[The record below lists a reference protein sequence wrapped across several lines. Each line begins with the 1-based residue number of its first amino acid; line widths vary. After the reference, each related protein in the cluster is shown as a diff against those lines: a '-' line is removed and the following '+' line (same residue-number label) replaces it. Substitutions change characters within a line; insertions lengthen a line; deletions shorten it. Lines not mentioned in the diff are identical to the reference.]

1 MEEKD
6 TLGLLA
12 QQKLDEANNNQTL
25 HNLEQNIL
33 AKKQIDEAKSLNK
46 NSQGLRYW
54 DRLSAEGTF
63 LKGQEYQ
70 TQSNMIN
77 KQYADKNAY
86 DTYQRDKNYDPSTLL
101 QTGFAAPNLTLTEQ
115 QALSVSKKLNYQ
127 DTLANEV
134 ERRKQL
140 EGQLQQ
146 NQNNFDRL
154 QALMGVE
161 KEKFYNNLNSID
173 REYERNIE
181 AVRVANLPYQNI
193 LEQTNKYMSS
203 NDGRYNTSYWAALQ
217 DGATGL
223 LDSFTDL
230 GRGTFHFLLNGSF
243 DDYEP
248 TEWFKRNFGGHYSS
262 QYEAPLSDESWF
274 NKANLKNFIGMG
286 IQSIPEMIG
295 LVASVAISRGLTA
308 PLLAK
313 RIEQL
318 TTLSSKL
325 RTAGKIEQA
334 TFVST
339 LAKILPKVATTATA
353 VGAIEGPRRTLQ
365 IAKDRQDVYGGKFSV
380 DSGDYLAGS
389 ASAALD
395 LAGMAFWTKGIGTHW
410 NKIASKMA
418 VTPEGDIISNV
429 TSNLPKLAGGV
440 VTNIAPSVIAEGGTE
455 FIQTAL
461 EMSRI
466 HNIDLTDFIDIMSS
480 DNAKYN
486 GIKHQLL
493 DAAAVGGLMG
503 GAFSFIGQGVKGVQ
517 DFKNYQQ
524 EKKQLENQKGNAEN
538 YFATTAATTT
548 AGVEHMRTFM
558 SSTINNL
565 FKDTPNI
572 NETDLKTFKDKTDKL
587 NHTIT
592 DKIIQKQKE
601 AELNKESNPEAY
613 QTNLEE
619 RTHLARAYDKM
630 VMSMAML
637 AKDLPFK
644 ETNELVNNLNNIFT
658 DSKLEPT
665 KLEAEVT
672 NTIANFIQSNPKVQ
686 DLFKQIIKD
695 TMNQNAKDLSAF
707 FEQFNIEVAKP
718 KTTETTTVKEAPKAN
733 VSLEEQAI
741 REKILK
747 EADIEAKN
755 VFDDSNAEQQKQTTK
770 PKPNYIR
777 RVKPKNKQDI
787 KNLNFKNQLNL
798 ENTSPTIQE
807 ELGVELDIPKLEIKE
822 KEAKQVLDNI
832 INFLSSSP
840 EGIKLLMEFQSKE
853 KNIQEVVTQNI
864 EGIALKSNEEVKEI
878 FKEATDKDI
887 EILKQMS
894 SNINTSTP
902 SNMTISLT
910 EFKERISTLQKL
922 QFKLMNLSL
931 EQATNEYAAFR
942 QQDIE
947 VTTNMINEE
956 LDYFTNFFNRNL
968 SDFLYV
974 ENLTEE
980 QKDMILKRLY
990 VTSKN
995 LELINSNYA
1004 QILKISD
1011 ADTRVPFDI
1020 TTNND
1025 EGVIQRIINYILKL
1039 VDRLSSLGRMF
1050 NASLSQFKFKNKQ
1063 ELELGLKTINTNF
1076 KALENNFTALSKEL
1090 DNFKK
1095 VNSIIK
1101 ENIESSALFLNADGK
1116 TKTFNI
1122 NGTDLFLTKKSKFN
1136 LDKYALILSNLQLA
1150 KTTDVMSK
1158 LQSIKGKMNEVLE
1171 GKYKDTHLS
1180 TVSFNQLAKL
1190 LSFPNELDENGKIV
1204 KQDIDAQEALSLLSQ
1219 ASVIATLRAIS
1230 KRENDKHNLDPD
1242 NYTLISSK
1250 SLDSDIIKGIE
1261 SLLHIDINDKSLQ
1274 MALSSLGFLLI
1285 KESPTNKTLNFNST
1299 AFSEKVY
1306 RAIKKVQENPNNVA
1320 NIINPKYF
1328 RFKAST
1334 KLPILT
1340 KQITNLIT
1348 GEHSDPKKREKNILK
1363 ALNVLQNAIELEVNY
1378 RKNPDNIKNTYFYY
1392 PITKVNAYSMI
1403 LEQVKIEKNTA
1414 NNLSEV
1420 FLPRTTPIQHKYA
1433 SKVVN
1438 TRNMSQFSVNQS
1450 VKNILLEQLGVTLE
1464 DIEEVKHIT
1473 KTNINAF
1480 KNEYI
1485 AQGNRVNNPNT
1496 YNPFFYFPIFN
1507 PKNPQ
1512 EDIKYYRFKD
1522 FTKFKS
1528 FLSKVGLENSL
1539 NSSSAILENSDL
1551 SRSLASKIRED
1562 NKDIGELLT
1571 ILLFPDN
1578 YHQDFYYE
1586 FNEQSQQRLQ
1596 VKTGLFDIQRNKL
1609 LRPLIELKN
1618 WYHNGVYYNQ
1628 QELKTYEQM
1637 DNNEKDSI
1645 VQALALIITND
1656 SYDKPSQFNP
1666 ETNILEYKF
1675 NEEFPTRESIRQA
1688 LESEEGRAKLIPYL
1702 TRRAEELKLNDEP
1715 FIELNALLLKQWF
1728 ENGFKEFN
1736 PNNLMIELD
1745 GRSTAV
1751 FEQAIHSNANP
1762 IASKLGLAK
1771 GYIETNPI
1779 QSMLLTNTKPRF
1791 KEKNSVDDVLNAL
1804 ENDYPY
1810 GNTIAKAIRAINKD
1824 NIEVAPTKPT
1834 TPTTNTS
1841 EVYSKTNFRDTQ
1853 SPSGYV
1859 NHTGGA
1865 IGSDSYWNK
1874 IGEKYGVVSNNYI
1887 VENTRIGDTSLKPI
1901 YISEK
1906 TLKQFD
1912 EELKEINETSLAR
1925 KFPSSPF
1932 ADNLQRRNMIQ
1943 VENADAIFAIG
1954 HIVSKGE
1961 RNSKGF
1967 PVKITQVDGG
1977 TGWAVAKAKKDKKPI
1992 YLFDQERNRWY
2003 KSVYHSDGKFEMSST
2018 DIPTLTPH
2026 FAGIG
2031 TRILKENGKKAIED
2045 VYEKTF
2051 GKKSDLTDSF
2061 AKTRVSQARAL
2072 TEIIKDLS
2080 PKSIN
2085 ASENIQNEEI
2095 ETEPLTNFLTQNPY
2109 IDTFLALT
2117 DISLYTTKDYL
2128 TSSEASKMFK
2138 SLRDIAKKF
2147 LLPISYGS
2155 RIDAVIESTSTE
2167 SVYHYLLELM
2177 GQQLSNVV
2185 SFYSPAKYKNFNL
2198 FLQGILNPKSNILPN
2213 IVKNENIRFHI
2224 TKILENAVNNN
2235 LDEHN
2240 IGKAFDFY
2248 MENTNF
2254 ITNFHTMGNRLN
2266 FEDLIKIN
2274 NNQMINNQTIGQI
2287 KSSLDKITTLNKYSF
2302 SEIMDYLVSNGHL
2315 QVDNDKNIEI
2325 VDLPDKDNAQDK
2337 IVETIREYLKKG
2349 GFLYDLQYNPS
2360 MRNLVN
2366 YLLKNPNS
2374 YTETKFNN
2382 FYILELKQGF
2392 MYDALSDYTNSV
2404 QMRSNASALKQ
2415 EIRNLVFKDI
2425 IEQELNK
2432 TNLSTITQDEYNQA
2446 IMNALDRIESYLD
2459 NTLVADK
2466 VDNTL
2471 NPTDSFQLA
2480 RDSENVTPKDLLKNE
2495 TALKTLISQ
2504 ITASYELPFNLETQV
2519 ITNFTKR
2526 GDETT
2531 TERINATIH
2540 RLAYKSVINIIEHN
2554 LEAWVVGNILLE
2566 TPVNM
2571 SIYDA
2576 GIVTMKNAKAFQDG
2590 WNKYFEEG
2598 PKAINLYSLPAT
2610 LYKEGM
2616 NYNPRII
2623 EESLRESNDKWNNI
2637 IKNTNFI
2644 YPVDFNNILQGGTEV
2659 NPYTNGDLKAYTI
2672 KDNPFNDFLN
2682 EFIQMNPNSNNFIS
2696 SFPLYY
2702 RLTNEQKN
2710 SLKEEYGEDVINN
2723 AKHLD
2728 TNILMLPDDIVS
2740 TPHSKAI
2747 GSLYNKLNKNQITP
2761 VQFYNELKELYDNGL
2776 ILPMS
2781 FGSKNNSASKN
2792 KFIRQAIL
2800 SISKGFTPNFESN
2813 TNQDKS
2819 VLTDYKP
2826 LNPANN
2832 PLFVKKQLDYTKQ
2845 ETPVS
2850 ITKEMLDNSER
2861 LHKQQTIDS
2870 IQNYINSLKGI
2881 ENTVSRNIF
2890 NNIINNLPENIEF
2903 LHNPDITSKGMYVQD
2918 KNNHYII
2925 IGNNSSPNTLLH
2937 EVIHASISN
2946 SMNRNTISA
2955 KNIISEMNNIMDY
2968 VRHKL
2973 ENDTTLME
2981 ELNLLNEDGTTNAV
2995 YEEVFTN
3002 NDLSEFLAYFLT
3014 DKEKVEFL
3022 NNEKS
3027 KETLKGIL
3035 PARVSIVGKGFHLL
3049 GRLVKGV
3056 IRLLS
3061 LNNWKNYNSQMTLDE
3076 TLSNKLI
3083 ELSNYNI
3090 DENYKKYKDKL
3101 YVKTLD
3107 TLNQA
3112 GSDLISLITKS
3123 TFSNIEEYA
3132 AKNNLSPE
3140 DIKKE
3145 ITDFQNEFM
3154 NDILNPSARSS
3165 SKASYLKLLKPTNI
3179 MNPIKRRAIWELL
3192 GMLSQTK
3199 SSLMFR
3205 FISQI
3210 FVDFQL
3216 MSKNSTTAETLKRAE
3231 ELSNRIT
3238 YYMSQQQLGFDL
3250 TKSQINKLLETSLG
3264 DKYKELKEE
3273 ERKFKQPTTEELR
3286 SDIYNRKQYSRLTQL
3301 ERDLGGIIYNL
3312 KLSDALPF
3320 GFNKEISNNDILEL
3334 LETTFLSNE
3343 VEKTNKVNS
3352 SLVET
3357 KSALFNLIGHLVD
3370 WKSVD
3375 DIPNEL
3381 VTYIQNSTEILG
3393 YSRLSRQTSRAG
3405 FTNVEDIMRKLKD
3418 TKFNNIYIALSA
3430 NIKPNE
3436 TMSNKEYRIRREN
3449 YHNFFNSMRKLT
3461 TYQAIKAL
3469 DKNTQSSE
3477 YHRLMIENIKNEF
3490 GLTNSISDN
3499 FNVLMTSLLTLHSS
3513 YNQRNKTINRYKPI
3527 DESKIIE
3534 LQNEYALLNETN
3546 GDTERMNEI
3555 KEEINRLE
3563 AESYNRYND
3572 FRDAD
3577 FRETYYL
3584 DNRVPYAIN
3593 SEISLKTILP
3603 NQDKAYY
3610 QYITNNK
3617 QINTQ
3622 EEAINFLYE
3631 LGYKFID
3638 SNGKTQETYDSDN
3651 PNVTMRYDGYNK
3663 YEDTRVNIAYLGSS
3677 EMSAGNLLSESN
3689 LSEEEQNKIRGLA
3702 TKQMQ
3707 EELNSLFTNKWEFD
3721 EEVFEKSHIEY
3732 RPIGNS
3738 TKEFR
3743 TLTGRLAHNNMTEVD
3758 TRISELLANENKE
3771 ITRNTTIDKVN
3782 VDLARALIKDNEIFN
3797 KNQLY
3802 KNEIKQGN
3810 YVKVFD
3816 INNPNN
3822 IDKEFYSKLSSEAL
3836 STFKEV
3842 LLSYNKNKSAADQI
3856 TELYLNPL
3864 TTTFLFG
3871 FKNSKFSNAITN
3883 PKFRKYFNTLETTIE
3898 NLFRENKTNVIIR
3911 NPRVVL
3917 ANGLSNLMSLTG
3929 LGYPIDV
3936 ILDSIEPLQQELRH
3950 YKKMQKE
3957 LFEVENDIIQLQNL
3971 EDLNEEEQIELDK
3984 LRSKKERLENTM
3996 SQSRVHIPMQNGFDT
4011 NIIDETLQEPDNF
4024 DKIHLELQKYL
4035 PESFIKQGNTNILN
4049 ELLMTSNSDYYQN
4062 LQNLNRLGDLIP
4074 KILAYEFSL
4083 EEGKTQEQALK
4094 FAQDY
4099 FVNYNIPITSPF
4111 LRMIERTGVGFY
4123 LKWGLKTQKI
4133 AIQTFLNKPAS
4144 AMMSLAM
4151 SNVIAPSLLSPI
4163 VGESFLTKGL
4173 PLGQSLDI
4181 SNYFRYGFLFK

>member
-127 DTLANEV
+127 DTLANEI

-203 NDGRYNTSYWAALQ
+203 EDGRYNTSYWAALQ

-418 VTPEGDIISNV
+418 VTPKGDIISNV

-440 VTNIAPSVIAEGGTE
+440 ATNIAPSAIAEGGTE

-565 FKDTPNI
+565 FKDIPNI

-613 QTNLEE
+613 QANLEE

-644 ETNELVNNLNNIFT
+644 ETNELVNNLNNIFI

-672 NTIANFIQSNPKVQ
+672 NTIASFIQSNPKVQ

-718 KTTETTTVKEAPKAN
+718 KTTETDTAKEASKAN
-733 VSLEEQAI
+733 VSPEEQAI
-741 REKILK
+741 RDRILK
-747 EADIEAKN
+747 EANTEAKN
-755 VFDDSNAEQQKQTTK
+755 VFDDFSVEQQKQTTK

-777 RVKPKNKQDI
+777 KVKPKNKQDI
-787 KNLNFKNQLNL
+787 RNLNFKNQLNL

-864 EGIALKSNEEVKEI
+864 EGIALKSDEEVKEI

-1050 NASLSQFKFKNKQ
+1050 NASFSQFKFKNKQ

-1095 VNSIIK
+1095 VNNIIK
-1101 ENIESSALFLNADGK
+1101 ENIESSALFLNTDGK

-1136 LDKYALILSNLQLA
+1136 LDKYALILSNLQLV

-1158 LQSIKGKMNEVLE
+1158 LQFIKGKMNEVLE

-1230 KRENDKHNLDPD
+1230 KRENDKHNLDSD

-1285 KESPTNKTLNFNST
+1285 KESPTNKTLNFDST

-1334 KLPILT
+1334 KLPLLT

-1363 ALNVLQNAIELEVNY
+1363 ALNVLQNAIELEANY

-1438 TRNMSQFSVNQS
+1438 TRNMSQFSVNQPI
-1450 VKNILLEQLGVTLE
+1450 KNILLEQLGVTLE

-1512 EDIKYYRFKD
+1512 EDVKYYRFKD

-1637 DNNEKDSI
+1637 DNNEKESI

-1779 QSMLLTNTKPRF
+1779 QSMLLTNTKPKF

-1824 NIEVAPTKPT
+1824 NIEVITTKST
-1834 TPTTNTS
+1834 TPATNTS
-1841 EVYSKTNFRDTQ
+1841 FDRESDT
-1853 SPSGYV
+1853 G
-1859 NHTGGA
+1859 
-1865 IGSDSYWNK
+1865 
-1874 IGEKYGVVSNNYI
+1874 
-1887 VENTRIGDTSLKPI
+1887 
-1901 YISEK
+1901 
-1906 TLKQFD
+1906 
-1912 EELKEINETSLAR
+1912 
-1925 KFPSSPF
+1925 
-1932 ADNLQRRNMIQ
+1932 
-1943 VENADAIFAIG
+1943 
-1954 HIVSKGE
+1954 
-1961 RNSKGF
+1961 
-1967 PVKITQVDGG
+1967 ITQKV
-1977 TGWAVAKAKKDKKPI
+1977 T
-1992 YLFDQERNRWY
+1992 
-2003 KSVYHSDGKFEMSST
+2003 
-2018 DIPTLTPH
+2018 
-2026 FAGIG
+2026 
-2031 TRILKENGKKAIED
+2031 
-2045 VYEKTF
+2045 
-2051 GKKSDLTDSF
+2051 
-2061 AKTRVSQARAL
+2061 
-2072 TEIIKDLS
+2072 
-2080 PKSIN
+2080 
-2085 ASENIQNEEI
+2085 
-2095 ETEPLTNFLTQNPY
+2095 TEPLTTFLTQNPY

-2155 RIDAVIESTSTE
+2155 RIDAVIESTSTD

-2185 SFYSPAKYKNFNL
+2185 SFYNPAKYKNFNL
-2198 FLQGILNPKSNILPN
+2198 FLQGVLNPKSNILPN

-2315 QVDNDKNIEI
+2315 QGYHDKNIRI
-2325 VDLPDKDNAQDK
+2325 VNLPDKDNAQDE
-2337 IVETIREYLKKG
+2337 IVETIREHLKKG

-2366 YLLKNPNS
+2366 YLLRNPNS

-2392 MYDALSDYTNSV
+2392 MYDALSDYMNSV

-2432 TNLSTITQDEYNQA
+2432 TNLLTITQDEYNQA

-2495 TALKTLISQ
+2495 IALKTLISQ
-2504 ITASYELPFNLETQV
+2504 ITESYELPFNLETQV

-2616 NYNPRII
+2616 NYSPKII
-2623 EESLRESNDKWNNI
+2623 EESLQKSNDKWNNI

-2728 TNILMLPDDIVS
+2728 TNILILPDDIVS

-2761 VQFYNELKELYDNGL
+2761 LQFYNELKELYDNGL

-2800 SISKGFTPNFESN
+2800 AISKGFTPNFEDN

-2881 ENTVSRNIF
+2881 ENTVSHNIF
-2890 NNIINNLPENIEF
+2890 SNIINNLPENIEF

-2973 ENDTTLME
+2973 ENDTTLMK
-2981 ELNLLNEDGTTNAV
+2981 ELNLLNEDGTTNVV
-2995 YEEVFTN
+2995 YEEIFTN

-3112 GSDLISLITKS
+3112 GSDLISLVTRSI
-3123 TFSNIEEYA
+3123 FSNIEEYA

-3145 ITDFQNEFM
+3145 IIDFQNEFM

-3320 GFNKEISNNDILEL
+3320 GFNKEVSNNDILEL

-3343 VEKTNKVNS
+3343 VEKTDKVNS
-3352 SLVET
+3352 SLIET
-3357 KSALFNLIGHLVD
+3357 KSALFNLIGNLVD

-3375 DIPNEL
+3375 DIPTEL
-3381 VTYIQNSTEILG
+3381 ITYIQNSTEILG

-3469 DKNTQSSE
+3469 DKSTQSSE
-3477 YHRLMIENIKNEF
+3477 YHRLMVENIKNEF

-3546 GDTERMNEI
+3546 GDIERMNEI

-3721 EEVFEKSHIEY
+3721 AEVFEKSHIEY

-3816 INNPNN
+3816 INNPSN

-3842 LLSYNKNKSAADQI
+3842 LLSYNKNKPAADQI

-3883 PKFRKYFNTLETTIE
+3883 PKFRKYFNALETTIE

-4035 PESFIKQGNTNILN
+4035 PESLIKQGNTNILN

>member
-54 DRLSAEGTF
+54 DRLSAEGSF

-101 QTGFAAPNLTLTEQ
+101 QTGYTAPNLTITEQ
-115 QALSVSKKLNYQ
+115 QALSVSNKLNYQ

-134 ERRKQL
+134 ARRKQL

-203 NDGRYNTSYWAALQ
+203 DDGRYNTSYWAALQ

-262 QYEAPLSDESWF
+262 QYESPLSDESWF

-418 VTPEGDIISNV
+418 VTPKGDIISNI

-440 VTNIAPSVIAEGGTE
+440 VTNMAPSVLAEGGTE

-503 GAFSFIGQGVKGVQ
+503 GAFSFVGQGVKGIQ

-524 EKKQLENQKGNAEN
+524 EKTQLENQKGNADN

-572 NETDLKTFKDKTDKL
+572 NETDLKAFKDKTDKL
-587 NHTIT
+587 NHTVT

-613 QTNLEE
+613 KVNLEE

-665 KLEAEVT
+665 QLEAEVT
-672 NTIANFIQSNPKVQ
+672 NTIASFIQSNPKVQ

-718 KTTETTTVKEAPKAN
+718 KTTETDTNKEAPKAN
-733 VSLEEQAI
+733 VSPEEQAI

-747 EADIEAKN
+747 EANTEAQN
-755 VFDDSNAEQQKQTTK
+755 VFDDSNTEQQKQTTK

-787 KNLNFKNQLNL
+787 RNLNFKNQLNL

-832 INFLSSSP
+832 INFLSASP

-853 KNIQEVVTQNI
+853 KNMQDVVTQNI
-864 EGIALKSNEEVKEI
+864 EGIGLKSDEEVKEI

-1011 ADTRVPFDI
+1011 ADTRVPFD
-1020 TTNND
+1020 TVTSND
-1025 EGVIQRIINYILKL
+1025 EGVIQRIISYILKL
-1039 VDRLSSLGRMF
+1039 VDRLSSLGKMF

-1101 ENIESSALFLNADGK
+1101 ENIESSALFLNTDGK

-1158 LQSIKGKMNEVLE
+1158 LQSIKEKMNEVLE

-1180 TVSFNQLAKL
+1180 TISFNQLAKL

-1242 NYTLISSK
+1242 NYTLVSSK

-1261 SLLHIDINDKSLQ
+1261 SLLYIDINDKSLQ

-1285 KESPTNKTLNFNST
+1285 KESPTNKTLNFDST
-1299 AFSEKVY
+1299 TFSEKVY
-1306 RAIKKVQENPNNVA
+1306 KAIKKVQENPNNVA

-1334 KLPILT
+1334 KLPLLT

-1348 GEHSDPKKREKNILK
+1348 GEHSDPKKREKNVLK
-1363 ALNVLQNAIELEVNY
+1363 ALNVLQNAIELEANY

-1438 TRNMSQFSVNQS
+1438 TRNMSQFSVNQP

-1485 AQGNRVNNPNT
+1485 AQGNRVNNPT
-1496 YNPFFYFPIFN
+1496 THNPFLYFPIFN

-1528 FLSKVGLENSL
+1528 FLSKIGLENSL
-1539 NSSSAILENSDL
+1539 NSPSAILENSDL

-1637 DNNEKDSI
+1637 DNNEKESI

-1656 SYDKPSQFNP
+1656 SYDKPSQFNS
-1666 ETNILEYKF
+1666 ETNVLEYKF
-1675 NEEFPTRESIRQA
+1675 NEEFPTRESIKQA
-1688 LESEEGRAKLIPYL
+1688 LESEEGRTKLIPYL

-1771 GYIETNPI
+1771 GYITANPI
-1779 QSMLLTNTKPRF
+1779 QSMLLTNTKPKF

-1804 ENDYPY
+1804 ANDYPY

-1824 NIEVAPTKPT
+1824 NIEVVPTNST
-1834 TPTTNTS
+1834 T
-1841 EVYSKTNFRDTQ
+1841 TQ
-1853 SPSGYV
+1853 KV
-1859 NHTGGA
+1859 T
-1865 IGSDSYWNK
+1865 
-1874 IGEKYGVVSNNYI
+1874 
-1887 VENTRIGDTSLKPI
+1887 
-1901 YISEK
+1901 
-1906 TLKQFD
+1906 
-1912 EELKEINETSLAR
+1912 
-1925 KFPSSPF
+1925 
-1932 ADNLQRRNMIQ
+1932 
-1943 VENADAIFAIG
+1943 
-1954 HIVSKGE
+1954 
-1961 RNSKGF
+1961 
-1967 PVKITQVDGG
+1967 
-1977 TGWAVAKAKKDKKPI
+1977 
-1992 YLFDQERNRWY
+1992 
-2003 KSVYHSDGKFEMSST
+2003 
-2018 DIPTLTPH
+2018 
-2026 FAGIG
+2026 
-2031 TRILKENGKKAIED
+2031 
-2045 VYEKTF
+2045 
-2051 GKKSDLTDSF
+2051 
-2061 AKTRVSQARAL
+2061 
-2072 TEIIKDLS
+2072 
-2080 PKSIN
+2080 
-2085 ASENIQNEEI
+2085 
-2095 ETEPLTNFLTQNPY
+2095 TEPLTNFLTQNPY

-2128 TSSEASKMFK
+2128 TNSEASKMFK

-2155 RIDAVIESTSTE
+2155 RIDAVIESTSTD

-2177 GQQLSNVV
+2177 GQQLSNVI

-2198 FLQGILNPKSNILPN
+2198 FLQGVLNPKSNILPN

-2224 TKILENAVNNN
+2224 AKILENAVNNN

-2274 NNQMINNQTIGQI
+2274 GNQMINNQTIGQI

-2315 QVDNDKNIEI
+2315 QGYHDKNIEI
-2325 VDLPDKDNAQDK
+2325 VNLPDKDNAQDE
-2337 IVETIREYLKKG
+2337 IVETIREHLKKG

-2415 EIRNLVFKDI
+2415 EIRNLIFKDI

-2432 TNLSTITQDEYNQA
+2432 TNLLTITQDEYNQA
-2446 IMNALDRIESYLD
+2446 IMNALNRIESYLD

-2480 RDSENVTPKDLLKNE
+2480 KDSENVTPKDLLKNE
-2495 TALKTLISQ
+2495 LALKTLISQ
-2504 ITASYELPFNLETQV
+2504 VTESYELPFNLETQV
-2519 ITNFTKR
+2519 MTNFTKR
-2526 GDETT
+2526 GDAT

-2540 RLAYKSVINIIEHN
+2540 RLAYKPVINIIEHN

-2616 NYNPRII
+2616 NYSPKII
-2623 EESLRESNDKWNNI
+2623 EESLQKSNDKWNNI

-2682 EFIQMNPNSNNFIS
+2682 EFIKMNPNSNNFIS

-2702 RLTNEQKN
+2702 RLTEEQKN
-2710 SLKEEYGEDVINN
+2710 SLKEEYGEDIINN

-2728 TNILMLPDDIVS
+2728 TNILMLPDDVVS

-2747 GSLYNKLNKNQITP
+2747 GSLYNRLNKNQITP
-2761 VQFYNELKELYDNGL
+2761 LQFYNKLKELYDNGL

-2781 FGSKNNSASKN
+2781 FGSKNNSTAKN

-2813 TNQDKS
+2813 TNQDKL

-2845 ETPVS
+2845 ETSVS

-2870 IQNYINSLKGI
+2870 IQSYINSLKGI
-2881 ENTVSRNIF
+2881 ENTVSSNIF

-2918 KNNHYII
+2918 RNNHYII

-2937 EVIHASISN
+2937 EVIHASIGN

-2973 ENDTTLME
+2973 ENDTTLMK
-2981 ELNLLNEDGTTNAV
+2981 ELNLLNEDGTTNVV
-2995 YEEVFTN
+2995 YEEIFTN

-3061 LNNWKNYNSQMTLDE
+3061 LNSWKNYNSQMTLDE

-3112 GSDLISLITKS
+3112 GSDLMSLVTRNI
-3123 TFSNIEEYA
+3123 FSSIEEYA

-3140 DIKKE
+3140 DVKKE

-3165 SKASYLKLLKPTNI
+3165 SKASYLKLLRPGNI

-3375 DIPNEL
+3375 DIPTEL
-3381 VTYIQNSTEILG
+3381 INYIQNSTEILG

-3418 TKFNNIYIALSA
+3418 TKFNNIYMALSA

-3469 DKNTQSSE
+3469 DKSTQSSE

-3513 YNQRNKTINRYKPI
+3513 YSQRNKTINRYKPI

-3563 AESYNRYND
+3563 TESYNRYND

-3593 SEISLKTILP
+3593 AEISLKTILP

-3610 QYITNNK
+3610 QFITNNK

-3638 SNGKTQETYDSDN
+3638 SNGKPQEIYDPDN

-3816 INNPNN
+3816 MNNPSN

-3842 LLSYNKNKSAADQI
+3842 LLSYNKNKPKSDQI

-3883 PKFRKYFNTLETTIE
+3883 PKFRKYFNALETTIE

-3957 LFEVENDIIQLQNL
+3957 LFEVENYIIQLQNL

-4035 PESFIKQGNTNILN
+4035 PEYLIKQGNTNILN

>member
-203 NDGRYNTSYWAALQ
+203 DDGRYNTSYWAALQ

-248 TEWFKRNFGGHYSS
+248 TEWFKRNFGGYYSS

-380 DSGDYLAGS
+380 DSSDYLAGS

-440 VTNIAPSVIAEGGTE
+440 ATNIAPSVIAEGGTE

-613 QTNLEE
+613 QANLEE

-672 NTIANFIQSNPKVQ
+672 NTIASFIQSNPKVQ

-718 KTTETTTVKEAPKAN
+718 KTTETGTAKEAPKAN
-733 VSLEEQAI
+733 VSPEEQAI

-747 EADIEAKN
+747 EATIEAKN
-755 VFDDSNAEQQKQTTK
+755 VFDDSSVEQQKQTTK

-777 RVKPKNKQDI
+777 KVKPKNKQDI

-798 ENTSPTIQE
+798 ENASPTIQE

-864 EGIALKSNEEVKEI
+864 EGITLKSNEEVKEI

-910 EFKERISTLQKL
+910 EFKERISILQKL

-1011 ADTRVPFDI
+1011 ADTRVPFNI
-1020 TTNND
+1020 ATNND

-1101 ENIESSALFLNADGK
+1101 ENIESSALFLNTDGK

-1285 KESPTNKTLNFNST
+1285 KESPTNKTLNFDST
-1299 AFSEKVY
+1299 TFSEKVY

-1363 ALNVLQNAIELEVNY
+1363 ALNVLQNAIELEANY

-1438 TRNMSQFSVNQS
+1438 TRNMSQFSVNQP

-1539 NSSSAILENSDL
+1539 NSPSAILENSDL

-1824 NIEVAPTKPT
+1824 NIEVVPTKPT
-1834 TPTTNTS
+1834 DKES
-1841 EVYSKTNFRDTQ
+1841 DT
-1853 SPSGYV
+1853 
-1859 NHTGGA
+1859 
-1865 IGSDSYWNK
+1865 
-1874 IGEKYGVVSNNYI
+1874 E
-1887 VENTRIGDTSLKPI
+1887 
-1901 YISEK
+1901 
-1906 TLKQFD
+1906 
-1912 EELKEINETSLAR
+1912 
-1925 KFPSSPF
+1925 
-1932 ADNLQRRNMIQ
+1932 
-1943 VENADAIFAIG
+1943 
-1954 HIVSKGE
+1954 
-1961 RNSKGF
+1961 
-1967 PVKITQVDGG
+1967 ITQEV
-1977 TGWAVAKAKKDKKPI
+1977 TTK
-1992 YLFDQERNRWY
+1992 
-2003 KSVYHSDGKFEMSST
+2003 
-2018 DIPTLTPH
+2018 
-2026 FAGIG
+2026 
-2031 TRILKENGKKAIED
+2031 
-2045 VYEKTF
+2045 
-2051 GKKSDLTDSF
+2051 
-2061 AKTRVSQARAL
+2061 
-2072 TEIIKDLS
+2072 
-2080 PKSIN
+2080 
-2085 ASENIQNEEI
+2085 
-2095 ETEPLTNFLTQNPY
+2095 PLTNFLTQNPY

-2198 FLQGILNPKSNILPN
+2198 FLQGVLNPKSNILPN

-2315 QVDNDKNIEI
+2315 QVSNDKNIKI
-2325 VDLPDKDNAQDK
+2325 VNLPDRNNAQDE
-2337 IVETIREYLKKG
+2337 IVETIREHLKKG
-2349 GFLYDLQYNPS
+2349 GFLYDLQYSLS

-2404 QMRSNASALKQ
+2404 QMRSNATALKQ

-2432 TNLSTITQDEYNQA
+2432 TNLATITQDEYNQA

-2471 NPTDSFQLA
+2471 NPTDSFQLT

-2495 TALKTLISQ
+2495 TVLKTLISQ
-2504 ITASYELPFNLETQV
+2504 ITESYKLPFNLETQV

-2526 GDETT
+2526 GDVTT

-2616 NYNPRII
+2616 NYSPRII
-2623 EESLRESNDKWNNI
+2623 EESLQKSNDKWSNI

-2659 NPYTNGDLKAYTI
+2659 NPYTNGELKAYTI

-2682 EFIQMNPNSNNFIS
+2682 EFIQMNPNFNNFIN

-2728 TNILMLPDDIVS
+2728 TNILMLPDNIVS
-2740 TPHSKAI
+2740 TPHSEAI

-2761 VQFYNELKELYDNGL
+2761 LQFYNELKELYDNGL

-2781 FGSKNNSASKN
+2781 FGSKNNSPSKN

-2800 SISKGFTPNFESN
+2800 AISKGFTPSFEDN

-2832 PLFVKKQLDYTKQ
+2832 PLFVKKQLDYTRQ

-2881 ENTVSRNIF
+2881 ENTVSHNIF

-2973 ENDTTLME
+2973 ENDTTLMK
-2981 ELNLLNEDGTTNAV
+2981 ELNLLNEDGTTNRV
-2995 YEEVFTN
+2995 YEEIFTN

-3112 GSDLISLITKS
+3112 GSDLISLITRS

-3145 ITDFQNEFM
+3145 IIDFQNEFM

-3357 KSALFNLIGHLVD
+3357 KSALFNLIGNLVD

-3375 DIPNEL
+3375 DIPTEL
-3381 VTYIQNSTEILG
+3381 ITYIQNSTEILG

-3469 DKNTQSSE
+3469 DKSTQSSE
-3477 YHRLMIENIKNEF
+3477 YHRLMVENIKNEF

-3689 LSEEEQNKIRGLA
+3689 LSEEEQNKIRDLA

-3743 TLTGRLAHNNMTEVD
+3743 TLTGRLVHNNMTEVD

-3816 INNPNN
+3816 INNPNS

-3836 STFKEV
+3836 ATFKEV
-3842 LLSYNKNKSAADQI
+3842 LLSYNKNKSAADKI

-4035 PESFIKQGNTNILN
+4035 PESLIKQGNTNILN

>member
-127 DTLANEV
+127 DTLANEI

-203 NDGRYNTSYWAALQ
+203 EDGRYNTSYWAALQ

-418 VTPEGDIISNV
+418 VTPKGDIISNV

-440 VTNIAPSVIAEGGTE
+440 ATNIAPSVIAEGGTE

-613 QTNLEE
+613 QANLEE

-644 ETNELVNNLNNIFT
+644 ETNELVNNLNNIFI

-672 NTIANFIQSNPKVQ
+672 NTIASFIQSNPKVQ

-718 KTTETTTVKEAPKAN
+718 KTTETDTAKEASKAN
-733 VSLEEQAI
+733 VSPEEQAI
-741 REKILK
+741 RDRILK
-747 EADIEAKN
+747 EANTEAKN
-755 VFDDSNAEQQKQTTK
+755 VFDDFSVEQQKQTTK

-777 RVKPKNKQDI
+777 KVKPKNKQDI
-787 KNLNFKNQLNL
+787 RNLNFKNQLNL

-853 KNIQEVVTQNI
+853 RNIQEVVTQNI
-864 EGIALKSNEEVKEI
+864 EGIALKSDEEVKEI

-1050 NASLSQFKFKNKQ
+1050 NASFSQFKFKNKQ

-1095 VNSIIK
+1095 VNNIIK
-1101 ENIESSALFLNADGK
+1101 ENIESSALFLNTDGK

-1136 LDKYALILSNLQLA
+1136 LDKYALILSNLQLV

-1230 KRENDKHNLDPD
+1230 KRENDKHNLDSD

-1285 KESPTNKTLNFNST
+1285 KESPTNKTLNFDST

-1334 KLPILT
+1334 KLPLLT

-1363 ALNVLQNAIELEVNY
+1363 ALNVLQNAIELEANY

-1438 TRNMSQFSVNQS
+1438 TRNMSQFSVNQP

-1512 EDIKYYRFKD
+1512 EDVKYYRFKD

-1637 DNNEKDSI
+1637 DNNEKESI

-1779 QSMLLTNTKPRF
+1779 QSMLLTNTKPKF

-1824 NIEVAPTKPT
+1824 NIEVITTKSI

-1841 EVYSKTNFRDTQ
+1841 FDRESDT
-1853 SPSGYV
+1853 G
-1859 NHTGGA
+1859 
-1865 IGSDSYWNK
+1865 
-1874 IGEKYGVVSNNYI
+1874 
-1887 VENTRIGDTSLKPI
+1887 
-1901 YISEK
+1901 
-1906 TLKQFD
+1906 
-1912 EELKEINETSLAR
+1912 
-1925 KFPSSPF
+1925 
-1932 ADNLQRRNMIQ
+1932 
-1943 VENADAIFAIG
+1943 
-1954 HIVSKGE
+1954 
-1961 RNSKGF
+1961 
-1967 PVKITQVDGG
+1967 ITQKV
-1977 TGWAVAKAKKDKKPI
+1977 T
-1992 YLFDQERNRWY
+1992 
-2003 KSVYHSDGKFEMSST
+2003 
-2018 DIPTLTPH
+2018 
-2026 FAGIG
+2026 
-2031 TRILKENGKKAIED
+2031 
-2045 VYEKTF
+2045 
-2051 GKKSDLTDSF
+2051 
-2061 AKTRVSQARAL
+2061 
-2072 TEIIKDLS
+2072 
-2080 PKSIN
+2080 
-2085 ASENIQNEEI
+2085 
-2095 ETEPLTNFLTQNPY
+2095 TEPLTTFLTQNPY

-2155 RIDAVIESTSTE
+2155 RIDAVIESTSTD

-2185 SFYSPAKYKNFNL
+2185 SFYNPAKYKNFNL
-2198 FLQGILNPKSNILPN
+2198 FLQGVLNPKSNILPN

-2315 QVDNDKNIEI
+2315 QGYHDKNIRI
-2325 VDLPDKDNAQDK
+2325 VNLPDKDNAQDE
-2337 IVETIREYLKKG
+2337 IVETIREHLKKG

-2366 YLLKNPNS
+2366 YLLRNPNS
-2374 YTETKFNN
+2374 YTETRFNN

-2392 MYDALSDYTNSV
+2392 MYDALSDYMNSV

-2495 TALKTLISQ
+2495 IALKTLISQ
-2504 ITASYELPFNLETQV
+2504 ITESYELPFNLETQV

-2616 NYNPRII
+2616 NYSPKII
-2623 EESLRESNDKWNNI
+2623 EESLQKSNDKWNNI

-2682 EFIQMNPNSNNFIS
+2682 EFIQMNPNSNNFIN

-2761 VQFYNELKELYDNGL
+2761 LQFYNELKELYDNGL

-2800 SISKGFTPNFESN
+2800 AISKGFTPNFEDN

-2881 ENTVSRNIF
+2881 ENTVSHNIF
-2890 NNIINNLPENIEF
+2890 SNIINNLPENIEF

-2973 ENDTTLME
+2973 ENDTTLMK
-2981 ELNLLNEDGTTNAV
+2981 ELNLLNEDGTTNVV
-2995 YEEVFTN
+2995 YEEIFTN

-3112 GSDLISLITKS
+3112 GSDLISLVTRSI
-3123 TFSNIEEYA
+3123 FSNIEEYA

-3145 ITDFQNEFM
+3145 IIDFQNEFM

-3320 GFNKEISNNDILEL
+3320 GFNKEVSNNDILEL

-3343 VEKTNKVNS
+3343 VEKTDKVSS

-3357 KSALFNLIGHLVD
+3357 KSALFNLIGNLVD

-3375 DIPNEL
+3375 DIPTEL
-3381 VTYIQNSTEILG
+3381 ITYIQNSTEILG

-3469 DKNTQSSE
+3469 DKSTQSSE
-3477 YHRLMIENIKNEF
+3477 YHRLMVENIKNEF

-3546 GDTERMNEI
+3546 GDIERMNEI

-3721 EEVFEKSHIEY
+3721 AEVFEKSHIEY

-3842 LLSYNKNKSAADQI
+3842 LLSYNKNKPAADQI

-3883 PKFRKYFNTLETTIE
+3883 PKFRKYFNALETTIE

-4035 PESFIKQGNTNILN
+4035 PESLIKQGNTNILN

>member
-12 QQKLDEANNNQTL
+12 QQKLDEASNNQTL

-101 QTGFAAPNLTLTEQ
+101 QTGFVAPNLTLTEQ

-203 NDGRYNTSYWAALQ
+203 DDGRYNTSYWAALQ

-248 TEWFKRNFGGHYSS
+248 TEWFKRNFGGYYSS

-418 VTPEGDIISNV
+418 VTPKGDIISNV

-503 GAFSFIGQGVKGVQ
+503 GAFSFIRQGVKGVQ

-524 EKKQLENQKGNAEN
+524 EKKQLENQKGNADN

-613 QTNLEE
+613 KVNLEE

-718 KTTETTTVKEAPKAN
+718 KTTETDTVKEAPKAN
-733 VSLEEQAI
+733 VSPEEQAI

-747 EADIEAKN
+747 EANIEAKN
-755 VFDDSNAEQQKQTTK
+755 VFDDSSIEQQKQTTK

-787 KNLNFKNQLNL
+787 RNLNFKNQLNL

-864 EGIALKSNEEVKEI
+864 EGISLKSNEEVKEI
-878 FKEATDKDI
+878 FKETTDKDI

-902 SNMTISLT
+902 SNITISLT
-910 EFKERISTLQKL
+910 EFKERIATLQKL

-980 QKDMILKRLY
+980 QKDTILKRLY

-1011 ADTRVPFDI
+1011 ADTRVPFDM

-1025 EGVIQRIINYILKL
+1025 EGAIQRIINYILKL

-1101 ENIESSALFLNADGK
+1101 ENIESSALFLNTDGK
-1116 TKTFNI
+1116 IKTFNI

-1136 LDKYALILSNLQLA
+1136 LDKYALILSNLQLV

-1204 KQDIDAQEALSLLSQ
+1204 KQDIDAQEALALLSQ

-1242 NYTLISSK
+1242 NYTLVSSK

-1285 KESPTNKTLNFNST
+1285 KESPTNKTLNFDST
-1299 AFSEKVY
+1299 TFSEKVY

-1363 ALNVLQNAIELEVNY
+1363 ALNVLQNAIELEENY

-1403 LEQVKIEKNTA
+1403 LEQVKIEKNTE

-1438 TRNMSQFSVNQS
+1438 TRNMSQFSVNQP

-1539 NSSSAILENSDL
+1539 NSPSAILENSDL

-1586 FNEQSQQRLQ
+1586 FDEQSQQRLQ
-1596 VKTGLFDIQRNKL
+1596 VKTGLFNIQRNKL

-1618 WYHNGVYYNQ
+1618 WYHNGVYHNQ

-1637 DNNEKDSI
+1637 DNNEKESI

-1771 GYIETNPI
+1771 GYIATNPI
-1779 QSMLLTNTKPRF
+1779 QSMLLTNTKPKF

-1824 NIEVAPTKPT
+1824 NIEVVPTNNAQLRSIKNYNLEVSTKGDSFGKQFSALVAKFKP
-1834 TPTTNTS
+1834 NTMWNGINIGNMTI
-1841 EVYSKTNFRDTQ
+1841 ENVYQNIVKQSGKNLPPKATSIVYNPNLKTKEEREDYSYRIGFLPLWELWAEQNPELIQELKNKVD
-1853 SPSGYV
+1853 
-1859 NHTGGA
+1859 NGA
-1865 IGSDSYWNK
+1865 I
-1874 IGEKYGVVSNNYI
+1874 
-1887 VENTRIGDTSLKPI
+1887 
-1901 YISEK
+1901 
-1906 TLKQFD
+1906 
-1912 EELKEINETSLAR
+1912 
-1925 KFPSSPF
+1925 
-1932 ADNLQRRNMIQ
+1932 
-1943 VENADAIFAIG
+1943 
-1954 HIVSKGE
+1954 
-1961 RNSKGF
+1961 
-1967 PVKITQVDGG
+1967 
-1977 TGWAVAKAKKDKKPI
+1977 
-1992 YLFDQERNRWY
+1992 
-2003 KSVYHSDGKFEMSST
+2003 
-2018 DIPTLTPH
+2018 
-2026 FAGIG
+2026 
-2031 TRILKENGKKAIED
+2031 
-2045 VYEKTF
+2045 
-2051 GKKSDLTDSF
+2051 LTDSF
-2061 AKTRVSQARAL
+2061 AKTKVSQARAL
-2072 TEIIKDLS
+2072 TDIVAKL
-2080 PKSIN
+2080 KSTN
-2085 ASENIQNEEI
+2085 QPIQ
-2095 ETEPLTNFLTQNPY
+2095 ETKPLTNFLTQNPY
-2109 IDTFLALT
+2109 IDAFLALT

-2155 RIDAVIESTSTE
+2155 KIDSVIESTSTD

-2185 SFYSPAKYKNFNL
+2185 SFYNPAKYKNFNL

-2274 NNQMINNQTIGQI
+2274 KNQMINNQTIGQI

-2302 SEIMDYLVSNGHL
+2302 SEIMDYLFSNKHL
-2315 QVDNDKNIEI
+2315 QVDNNKNVRI
-2325 VDLPDKDNAQDK
+2325 VNLPDKDNAQDK
-2337 IVETIREYLKKG
+2337 IVETIREHLKKG

-2360 MRNLVN
+2360 MRNLVS

-2404 QMRSNASALKQ
+2404 QMRSNASSLKQ
-2415 EIRNLVFKDI
+2415 EIRNLIFKDI

-2432 TNLSTITQDEYNQA
+2432 THLSVISSGHWRLTQDEYNQA

-2466 VDNTL
+2466 VNNTL

-2495 TALKTLISQ
+2495 IALKTLISQ
-2504 ITASYELPFNLETQV
+2504 ITESYELPFNLETQV

-2526 GDETT
+2526 GDVTT

-2540 RLAYKSVINIIEHN
+2540 RLAYKSIINSIEHN

-2598 PKAINLYSLPAT
+2598 PKVINLYSLPAI

-2616 NYNPRII
+2616 NYSPKII
-2623 EESLRESNDKWNNI
+2623 EESLKKSNDKWNNI

-2659 NPYTNGDLKAYTI
+2659 NPYTDGDLKAYTI

-2682 EFIQMNPNSNNFIS
+2682 EFIQKNPNSNNFIS

-2702 RLTNEQKN
+2702 RLTDEQKN
-2710 SLKEEYGEDVINN
+2710 SLKEEYGENVINN

-2728 TNILMLPDDIVS
+2728 TNILMLPDDIAS
-2740 TPHSKAI
+2740 TPHSRAI

-2761 VQFYNELKELYDNGL
+2761 LQFYNELKELYDNGL

-2781 FGSKNNSASKN
+2781 FGSKDNSASKN

-2800 SISKGFTPNFESN
+2800 AISKGFTPNFEGI

-2819 VLTDYKP
+2819 ILTDYKP

-2881 ENTVSRNIF
+2881 ENTVSHNIF

-2973 ENDTTLME
+2973 ENDTTLMK
-2981 ELNLLNEDGTTNAV
+2981 ELNLLNEDGTTNVV
-2995 YEEVFTN
+2995 YEEIFTN

-3027 KETLKGIL
+3027 KETLKGTL

-3107 TLNQA
+3107 ILNQA
-3112 GSDLISLITKS
+3112 GSDLISLVTRS

-3140 DIKKE
+3140 DVKKE
-3145 ITDFQNEFM
+3145 IIDFQNEFM
-3154 NDILNPSARSS
+3154 NDILDPSARSS

-3286 SDIYNRKQYSRLTQL
+3286 NDIYNRKQYSRLTQL

-3375 DIPNEL
+3375 DIPTEL
-3381 VTYIQNSTEILG
+3381 INYIQNSTEILG

-3436 TMSNKEYRIRREN
+3436 TMSNKEYRTKREN

-3469 DKNTQSSE
+3469 DKSTQSSE

-3593 SEISLKTILP
+3593 SEISLKTILS

-3689 LSEEEQNKIRGLA
+3689 LSEEEQNKIRSLA

-3707 EELNSLFTNKWEFD
+3707 EELNSLFTNEWEFN
-3721 EEVFEKSHIEY
+3721 EKVFENSYIEY

-3816 INNPNN
+3816 MNNPNN

-3842 LLSYNKNKSAADQI
+3842 LLSYNKNKPKSDQI

-3871 FKNSKFSNAITN
+3871 FKNSKFSNAIAN
-3883 PKFRKYFNTLETTIE
+3883 PKFRKYFNALETTIE

-3996 SQSRVHIPMQNGFDT
+3996 SQSRVHIPMQSGFDT

-4035 PESFIKQGNTNILN
+4035 PESLIKQGNTNILN

>member
-203 NDGRYNTSYWAALQ
+203 DDGRYNTSYWAALQ

-248 TEWFKRNFGGHYSS
+248 TEWFKRNFGGYYSS

-440 VTNIAPSVIAEGGTE
+440 ATNIAPSVIAEGGTE

-613 QTNLEE
+613 QANLEE

-672 NTIANFIQSNPKVQ
+672 NTIASFIQSNPKVQ

-718 KTTETTTVKEAPKAN
+718 KTTETGTAKEAPKAN
-733 VSLEEQAI
+733 VSPEEQAI

-747 EADIEAKN
+747 EATIEAKN
-755 VFDDSNAEQQKQTTK
+755 VFDDSSVEQQKQTTK

-777 RVKPKNKQDI
+777 KVKPKNKQDI

-798 ENTSPTIQE
+798 ENASPTIQE

-864 EGIALKSNEEVKEI
+864 EGITLKSNEEVKEI

-910 EFKERISTLQKL
+910 EFKERISILQKL

-1011 ADTRVPFDI
+1011 ADTRVPFNI
-1020 TTNND
+1020 ATNND

-1101 ENIESSALFLNADGK
+1101 ENIESSALFLNTDGK

-1285 KESPTNKTLNFNST
+1285 KESPTNKTLNFDST
-1299 AFSEKVY
+1299 TFSEKVY

-1363 ALNVLQNAIELEVNY
+1363 ALNVLQNAIELEANY

-1438 TRNMSQFSVNQS
+1438 TRNMSQFSVNQP

-1539 NSSSAILENSDL
+1539 NSPSAILENSDL

-1824 NIEVAPTKPT
+1824 NIEVVPTKPT
-1834 TPTTNTS
+1834 DKES
-1841 EVYSKTNFRDTQ
+1841 DT
-1853 SPSGYV
+1853 
-1859 NHTGGA
+1859 
-1865 IGSDSYWNK
+1865 
-1874 IGEKYGVVSNNYI
+1874 E
-1887 VENTRIGDTSLKPI
+1887 
-1901 YISEK
+1901 
-1906 TLKQFD
+1906 
-1912 EELKEINETSLAR
+1912 
-1925 KFPSSPF
+1925 
-1932 ADNLQRRNMIQ
+1932 
-1943 VENADAIFAIG
+1943 
-1954 HIVSKGE
+1954 
-1961 RNSKGF
+1961 
-1967 PVKITQVDGG
+1967 ITQEV
-1977 TGWAVAKAKKDKKPI
+1977 TTK
-1992 YLFDQERNRWY
+1992 
-2003 KSVYHSDGKFEMSST
+2003 
-2018 DIPTLTPH
+2018 
-2026 FAGIG
+2026 
-2031 TRILKENGKKAIED
+2031 
-2045 VYEKTF
+2045 
-2051 GKKSDLTDSF
+2051 
-2061 AKTRVSQARAL
+2061 
-2072 TEIIKDLS
+2072 
-2080 PKSIN
+2080 
-2085 ASENIQNEEI
+2085 
-2095 ETEPLTNFLTQNPY
+2095 PLTNFLTQNPY

-2198 FLQGILNPKSNILPN
+2198 FLQGVLNPKSNILPN

-2315 QVDNDKNIEI
+2315 QVSNDKNIKI
-2325 VDLPDKDNAQDK
+2325 VNLPDRNNAQDE
-2337 IVETIREYLKKG
+2337 IVETIREHLKKG
-2349 GFLYDLQYNPS
+2349 GFLYDLQYSLS

-2404 QMRSNASALKQ
+2404 QMRSNATALKQ

-2432 TNLSTITQDEYNQA
+2432 TNLATITQDEYNQA

-2471 NPTDSFQLA
+2471 NPTDSFQLT

-2495 TALKTLISQ
+2495 TVLKTLISQ
-2504 ITASYELPFNLETQV
+2504 ITESYKLPFNLETQV

-2526 GDETT
+2526 GDVTT

-2616 NYNPRII
+2616 NYSPRII
-2623 EESLRESNDKWNNI
+2623 EESLQKSNDKWSNI

-2659 NPYTNGDLKAYTI
+2659 NPYTNGELKAYTI

-2682 EFIQMNPNSNNFIS
+2682 EFIQMNPNFNNFIN

-2728 TNILMLPDDIVS
+2728 TNILMLPDNIVS
-2740 TPHSKAI
+2740 TPHSEAI

-2761 VQFYNELKELYDNGL
+2761 LQFYNELKELYDNGL

-2781 FGSKNNSASKN
+2781 FGSKNNSPSKN

-2800 SISKGFTPNFESN
+2800 AISKGFTPSFEDN

-2832 PLFVKKQLDYTKQ
+2832 PLFVKKQLDYTRQ

-2881 ENTVSRNIF
+2881 ENTVSSNIF
-2890 NNIINNLPENIEF
+2890 NNIINNLPKNIEF

-2973 ENDTTLME
+2973 ENDTTLMK
-2981 ELNLLNEDGTTNAV
+2981 ELNLLNEDGTTNRV
-2995 YEEVFTN
+2995 YEEIFTN

-3112 GSDLISLITKS
+3112 GSDLISLITRS

-3145 ITDFQNEFM
+3145 IIDFQNEFM

-3357 KSALFNLIGHLVD
+3357 KSALFNLIGNLVD

-3375 DIPNEL
+3375 DIPTEL
-3381 VTYIQNSTEILG
+3381 ITYIQNSTEILG

-3469 DKNTQSSE
+3469 DKSTQSSE
-3477 YHRLMIENIKNEF
+3477 YHRLMVENIKNEF

-3689 LSEEEQNKIRGLA
+3689 LSEEEQNKIRDLA

-3743 TLTGRLAHNNMTEVD
+3743 TLTGRLVHNNMTEVD

-3816 INNPNN
+3816 INNPNS

-3836 STFKEV
+3836 ATFKEV
-3842 LLSYNKNKSAADQI
+3842 LLSYNKNKSAADKI

-4035 PESFIKQGNTNILN
+4035 PESLIKQGNTNILN